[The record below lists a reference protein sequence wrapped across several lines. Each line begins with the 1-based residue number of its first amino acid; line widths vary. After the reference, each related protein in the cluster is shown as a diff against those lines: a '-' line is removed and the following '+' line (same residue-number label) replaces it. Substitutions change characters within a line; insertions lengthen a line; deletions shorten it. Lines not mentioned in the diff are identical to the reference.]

1 MYHLYLVTSVGGRA
15 GFGIATDYRERNKH
29 YASHSGDI
37 VTFSYIYGGL
47 RTHAKAL
54 ERTIKTQY
62 VDNIWMIDDWKTEWL
77 IKDVPMSDLQAYVQE
92 LIDTRYYKLKLLAK
106 EYDFTQGI
114 LEDNNTER
122 K

>member
-62 VDNIWMIDDWKTEWL
+62 VDNIWMVDDWKTEWL
-77 IKDVPMSDLQAYVQE
+77 IKDVPMSNLQAYVQE
-92 LIDTRYYKLKLLAK
+92 LIDTRHYKLKLLTK

-114 LEDNNTER
+114 LEDKNTER

>member
-29 YASHSGDI
+29 YASHSACYVLD
-37 VTFSYIYGGL
+37 IYGGL